1 MLFFSFSV
9 FFVYFDSQYC
19 IFIVWF
25 RLLADSYVV
34 RRPVGGSSKC
44 QISRIKCT
52 KFNLARFLS
61 LLSSSL
67 STLNPNSFSSYAHIF
82 QFNLRRISKAYMH
95 IIQTITY
102 LNDTINFINE
112 INFHLDFDTSF
123 FAYTLLTD
131 LLSRA
136 ANALE
141 CQNVFIN
148 VFCQCL
154 MFSML

>member
-1 MLFFSFSV
+1 
-9 FFVYFDSQYC
+9 
-19 IFIVWF
+19 
-25 RLLADSYVV
+25 
-34 RRPVGGSSKC
+34 
-44 QISRIKCT
+44 
-52 KFNLARFLS
+52 
-61 LLSSSL
+61 
-67 STLNPNSFSSYAHIF
+67 
-82 QFNLRRISKAYMH
+82 MH

-141 CQNVFIN
+141 CQNVFMN
-148 VFCQCL
+148 VFCQC
-154 MFSML
+154 